1 MSIAP
6 RKAPAGLEEPEPVIL
21 EESTKLGRSEQFG
34 WENMKSKKPRCYFE
48 NTSKEE
54 LVLEHV
60 MEYKR

>member
-1 MSIAP
+1 MKHGVKEP
-6 RKAPAGLEEPEPVIL
+6 GLEEPEPVIL
-21 EESTKLGRSEQFG
+21 EESTKDNRCETFA

-60 MEYKR
+60 LEYKR